1 VNAEGNTARVSAR
14 ARFLVFSLLI
24 VAAAVVAGV
33 AHAGSTVIAVV
44 VGVTFV
50 LAASVELIVHRRE
63 RQGNLARTV
72 SAHDRRRIALVNGAL
87 AALQL
92 TLGLVGS
99 GSSWHFVL
107 AAGFA
112 IIAVWYVRPGRARI
126 RD

>member
-1 VNAEGNTARVSAR
+1 VSAR

-24 VAAAVVAGV
+24 VVAAVVAGV

-44 VGVTFV
+44 VGATFV

-63 RQGNLARTV
+63 RQTNVAGTL
-72 SAHDRRRIALVNGAL
+72 SAHDRRRIALVNGSL
-87 AALQL
+87 AALQIAW
-92 TLGLVGS
+92 GLVGS

-107 AAGFA
+107 AAAFA
-112 IIAVWYVRPGRARI
+112 IIAVWYARPRAMT